1 MDRYSNERKKMKI
14 LFISDIHGKITNLK
28 YIDDLIIKEN
38 FDKIVVLGDL
48 YYSGFIE
55 NYEEINPNLVKDL
68 LMKYSDKIICLKG
81 NCDSL
86 VDIKTTDLPISDLAL
101 IHVDNIDM
109 YLTHGDVYNIENSNK
124 FKNCILIYG
133 HKHYPFI

>member
-1 MDRYSNERKKMKI
+1 MKI

-55 NYEEINPNLVKDL
+55 NYDEINP
-68 LMKYSDKIICLKG
+68 S
-81 NCDSL
+81 
-86 VDIKTTDLPISDLAL
+86 
-101 IHVDNIDM
+101 
-109 YLTHGDVYNIENSNK
+109 
-124 FKNCILIYG
+124 
-133 HKHYPFI
+133 